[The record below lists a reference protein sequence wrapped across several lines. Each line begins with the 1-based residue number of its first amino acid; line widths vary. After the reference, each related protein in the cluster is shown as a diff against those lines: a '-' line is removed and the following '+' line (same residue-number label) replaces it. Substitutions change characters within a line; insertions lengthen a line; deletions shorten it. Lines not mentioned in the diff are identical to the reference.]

1 MVSLT
6 AVYSALQAYHNLDKR
21 PRIFAHS
28 LNVRLNIHVEPS
40 IETHALCL
48 SDSSG
53 SQTKVPETTKY
64 MCGHTN
70 TQRQQLLGSLRTGVY
85 LKVVGTNSLLV
96 LPIFTTAPL
105 MAVRQEHLK
114 RNICISQHK
123 CRHSSSNALRLRNH
137 ARII

>member
-48 SDSSG
+48 GDSSG

-64 MCGHTN
+64 MRGHTN
-70 TQRQQLLGSLRTGVY
+70 TQRQLGSLRAGVY
-85 LKVVGTNSLLV
+85 LEVVKTDSLLV
-96 LPIFTTAPL
+96 LPILTTAPL

-114 RNICISQHK
+114 RNICVSQHE
-123 CRHSSSNALRLRNH
+123 CRRSSSNALRLRNH
-137 ARII
+137 ACVV